1 MPRTQDHS
9 HLAPADRPRL
19 GPWPLRRLTHDA
31 SPPQASLSS
40 PHTHFLPQHTHA
52 HTHTPQAQAV
62 IDFGEDEG
70 IADEVA
76 AGVLPDMRA
85 LRAELAG
92 FLGGGQRGQLVRD
105 GVRVALVGP
114 PNAGKSSL
122 LNALAGRDAAIVSPF
137 PGTTRDVME
146 LELEL
151 GGQRVGGLRGGG
163 LAAECDHVSMWHVVA
178 KVLRGMPHVPV
189 QFPLSPP
196 STPQHPR

>member
-1 MPRTQDHS
+1 M
-9 HLAPADRPRL
+9 
-19 GPWPLRRLTHDA
+19 
-31 SPPQASLSS
+31 
-40 PHTHFLPQHTHA
+40 
-52 HTHTPQAQAV
+52 

-70 IADEVA
+70 LADEVA

-151 GGQRVGGLRGGG
+151 GGHRVGLAGHA
-163 LAAECDHVSMWHVVA
+163 AAEVVA
-178 KVLRGMPHVPV
+178 VGVEWRVWGEGKELPMDAHAPHR
-189 QFPLSPP
+189 SA
-196 STPQHPR
+196 